1 MNNVLYH
8 SFSIKN
14 SQKMKVLIPNIGSTS
29 FKYRLLELSENAMP
43 GDPAQGETVLAQGR
57 VERIG
62 QPGGEC
68 ADCSAAIRKCL
79 GEIAG
84 PGKPLKSLSE
94 IGAVGFKAVHTGPL
108 NTPQIIDDALLAAME
123 EFSFMAP
130 AHNPPY
136 IAAIRA
142 FEGELPGV
150 PLVAV
155 MEPFPYRFMDEAS
168 TTYAVPYAWRTE
180 HGIRRYGFHGASH
193 RSANERATAL
203 LGRPDF
209 PRIDLRHI
217 SCHLGGS
224 SSVAA
229 FKKGVAVDV
238 SMGASPQSGLPQN
251 NRVGDI
257 DAFAV
262 LHMMKKLGLGPDEM
276 AKLLGSQS
284 GLAGISGT
292 SGDLR
297 DLEEAAAKGSARARL
312 ALDVFV
318 RAIRHYVGAYLLEL
332 GGLDVMTFSGGIGEN
347 SAAIRAAALKGM
359 APFGVELDDEKNAE
373 MKGEGEISTLRSLV
387 KVLVIPAN
395 EESILARETVAVVMK
410 SREQGSKGAREQML
424 AAN

>member
-1 MNNVLYH
+1 
-8 SFSIKN
+8 
-14 SQKMKVLIPNIGSTS
+14 MKVLIPNIGSTS
-29 FKYRLLELSENAMP
+29 FKYRLLEIPETAVP
-43 GDPAQGETVLAQGR
+43 GAPAPAETVLAQGR

-68 ADCSAAIRKCL
+68 ADYLAAIRKCM

-84 PGKPLKSLSE
+84 PGKAIASLSE
-94 IGAVGFKAVHTGPL
+94 IGAVGFKAVVTGPL
-108 NTPQIIDDALLAAME
+108 NAPQIIDDEFLKVME
-123 EFSFMAP
+123 EFSFLAP

-136 IAAIRA
+136 IAAMKA
-142 FEGELPGV
+142 FRQELPGV

-180 HGIRRYGFHGASH
+180 HGIRRYGYHGASH
-193 RSANERATAL
+193 RSASERVQAL
-203 LGRPDF
+203 VGRNN
-209 PRIDLRHI
+209 LRHI

-229 FKKGVAVDV
+229 FRKGVAIDV

-257 DAFAV
+257 DVFAV

-276 AKLLGSQS
+276 AALLGAKS

-297 DLEEAAAKGSARARL
+297 DLNEAAAKGDKRARL
-312 ALDVFV
+312 ALDVFI
-318 RAIRHYVGAYLLEL
+318 RAIRHYVGAFLLEL
-332 GGLDVMTFSGGIGEN
+332 GGVDAVSFSGGIGEN
-347 SAAIRAAALKGM
+347 SAEIRAAVLKGL
-359 APFGVELDDEKNAE
+359 APFGVELDEEANQTI
-373 MKGEGEISTLRSLV
+373 KGEGEISTLRSLV
-387 KVLVIPAN
+387 KILVIPAN
-395 EESILARETVAVVMK
+395 EESIVARETVAVVVR
-410 SREQGSKGAREQML
+410 SRKQGSKAAREPEGG
-424 AAN
+424 N